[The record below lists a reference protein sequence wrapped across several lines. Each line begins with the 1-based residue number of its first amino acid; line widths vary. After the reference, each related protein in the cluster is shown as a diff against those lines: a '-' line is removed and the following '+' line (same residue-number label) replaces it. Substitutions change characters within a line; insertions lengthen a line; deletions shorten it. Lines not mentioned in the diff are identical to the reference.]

1 MAWQVARVY
10 EVIQFEF
17 GTKNAKNSV
26 FGHFMCQIWPKMSLF
41 CHFYAPNVPNMC
53 PYCLTDIYQLISHV
67 KYANL
72 SDSEQIGG
80 QKWAKMPKMA

>member
-1 MAWQVARVY
+1 MRSSDVNLAQ
-10 EVIQFEF
+10 
-17 GTKNAKNSV
+17 KNAKKVV

-41 CHFYAPNVPNMC
+41 CHFYASNVLNMC

-67 KYANL
+67 EYTNL

>member
-1 MAWQVARVY
+1 MRSSDVNLAQ
-10 EVIQFEF
+10 
-17 GTKNAKNSV
+17 KNAKNAV

-67 KYANL
+67 KYTNL

-80 QKWAKMPKMA
+80 QKWAKIPKMA